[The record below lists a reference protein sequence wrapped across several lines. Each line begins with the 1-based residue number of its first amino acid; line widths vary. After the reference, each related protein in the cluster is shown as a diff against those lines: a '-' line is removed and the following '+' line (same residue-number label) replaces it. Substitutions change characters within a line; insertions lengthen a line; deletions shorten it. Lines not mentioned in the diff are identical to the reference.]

1 MIQHLEREG
10 VNPERE
16 GVNPEREGVNPER
29 EGNMV
34 ISVSCFIGAGDIL
47 LNKLSKTIISV
58 CSGNGISLGLVGFGQ
73 YVAVKVI

>member
-1 MIQHLEREG
+1 MLFHSIMKQYMIQHLERD
-10 VNPERE
+10 
-16 GVNPEREGVNPER
+16 
-29 EGNMV
+29 GNMV